1 MIGAGSSPVSTI
13 MIERIIKFI
22 SENLQNASE
31 KNPNDVELKY
41 LAEDE
46 DKPYWF
52 IHFDANNHDDLILDF
67 EELVALKE
75 KVEKE
80 GFKIEFAS
88 KGIYLDR
95 KD

>member
-1 MIGAGSSPVSTI
+1 MSALEKIV
-13 MIERIIKFI
+13 KFI

-46 DKPYWF
+46 NKPYWF
-52 IHFDANNHDDLILDF
+52 IYFDDHHESLVLDF
-67 EELVALKE
+67 EELVMLKE

-80 GFKIEFAS
+80 GFKIEFVS